1 VQNIPPVR
9 FILNWIPRQ
18 EKIYLSILT
27 LMQIFAG
34 LLDLLSII
42 GVSLLAGAYISPMN
56 QVSLGNS
63 ISRFIPLV
71 SFTDGDSVVKF
82 ILFSVFFLLA
92 LKGVLSLM
100 LNRLLLLRL
109 SQISK
114 EVSNKKFRQLL
125 NQPLNFSKSTNK
137 VELGYSLSDGVTV
150 LFIGIIS
157 ALVAFICEVS
167 LILILSAGLV
177 FVNKGIGV
185 FVLVYFLFII
195 LALSKFLGKRI
206 DKSASDFVLSSI
218 AARTSV
224 NDTLFLFRE
233 IKVMAKSKFFL
244 DRYTNSAHVAAAGYS
259 DLIWWQQMPKFIY
272 EIALLSALAL
282 LGIFSWFVL
291 DQDQA
296 LLLGMT
302 FAVAAFKMVPAIL
315 RLQAA
320 NLTLRDFQ
328 GRAREVFPLLS
339 SLEMVNPFFETEVDI
354 KGSDRLRLPP
364 KIELRNV
371 SYGYTSDSEII
382 NDLSYIFEPGALTYL
397 VGKSGA
403 GKTTLCDLV
412 LNFLTP
418 TAGEILFDG
427 RSFLDWSKIAE
438 QRIALMPQ
446 EPHFFIGT
454 IRENLLMD
462 LDEDSHLD
470 SEIHRLISKLDLH
483 DHIASLPD
491 GLDTVITDRNLQFS
505 GGQKQRLA
513 IVRTLLMRPNLCII
527 DEGTSALDVQT
538 EKATEML
545 LGELVGNCTLIRI
558 AHKKILHLEPDARVL
573 NL

>member
-1 VQNIPPVR
+1 VQNIPPVP
-9 FILNWIPRQ
+9 FILNWIPRR

-27 LMQIFAG
+27 LLQIFAG
-34 LLDLLSII
+34 ILDLLSII
-42 GVSLLAGAYISPMN
+42 GVSLLAGAYLSPLN
-56 QVSLGNS
+56 QMSLGNS
-63 ISRFIPLV
+63 ISRFVPIV

-92 LKGVLSLM
+92 LKGALSLL

-109 SQISK
+109 SLISK

-137 VELGYSLSDGVTV
+137 VELGYALSDGVTV

-157 ALVAFICEVS
+157 ALVAFVSEVS
-167 LILILSAGLV
+167 LILILSAGLI
-177 FVNKGIGV
+177 FVNEGIGV
-185 FVLVYFLFII
+185 FVLIYFLMII

-218 AARTSV
+218 DARTSV

-233 IKVMAKSKFFL
+233 IKVMSKSKFFL
-244 DRYTNSAHVAAAGYS
+244 GRYTQSAHIAAVGYS

-272 EIALLSALAL
+272 EIALLSAVAI

-291 DQDQA
+291 DQNQA

-302 FAVAAFKMVPAIL
+302 FAVAGFKMVPAIL

-328 GRAREVFPLLS
+328 GRAREIFPLLS
-339 SLEMVNPFFETEVDI
+339 SLEMVNPFFETEVRTKASNNVRI
-354 KGSDRLRLPP
+354 PP
-364 KIELRNV
+364 KIELKNV
-371 SYGYTSDSEII
+371 SYGYTPDSEVIK
-382 NDLSYIFEPGALTYL
+382 DLSYTFERGALTYL

-418 TAGEILFDG
+418 TTGEILFDG
-427 RSFLDWSKIAE
+427 CSFLDWGNMAE
-438 QRIALMPQ
+438 QRIALLPQ

-462 LDEDSHLD
+462 LDDDSRLD
-470 SEIHRLISKLDLH
+470 SEIHRLISKLDLS

-491 GLDTVITDRNLQFS
+491 GLETVITDRNLQFS

-513 IVRTLLMRPNLCII
+513 IVRTLLMKPNLCVI

-538 EKATEML
+538 EKATEVL
-545 LGELVGNCTLIRI
+545 LEELVGSCTLIRI
-558 AHKKILHLEPDARVL
+558 AHKKILHLEPNAAVL